1 VRLWDMIVPSPPQV
15 FLHLRQRLLSGAPDL
30 WLGQVEDHAVLW
42 KGDQALRLPSPGAGS
57 PMEWPLG
64 FSPDGSRAAL
74 LRYSGDNGSWLS
86 GTAVLEWVAT
96 ADGKPLGQIPLGAQR
111 HCHGA
116 ALAPDARRLITCRA
130 AAPFQN
136 GCRLLLRDA
145 ATGAVLTE
153 APVDLVSAHL
163 LGWSPDGA
171 WILAGDQDRLVIL
184 EAATLTLRWQ
194 LQGHSGA
201 WAFTRDGRGILIGM
215 GGGIHLFETASG
227 QPVAVLSGHTGQV
240 NYLALHPDGNT
251 LASAAAD
258 RSIRLWHLPTR
269 RELGVIHVSLAAPAT
284 CLAFSRDGTRLMAGQ
299 AEGAL
304 IFKAVPE
311 PAQER

>member
-1 VRLWDMIVPSPPQV
+1 
-15 FLHLRQRLLSGAPDL
+15 
-30 WLGQVEDHAVLW
+30 
-42 KGDQALRLPSPGAGS
+42 
-57 PMEWPLG
+57 
-64 FSPDGSRAAL
+64 
-74 LRYSGDNGSWLS
+74 
-86 GTAVLEWVAT
+86 
-96 ADGKPLGQIPLGAQR
+96 
-111 HCHGA
+111 
-116 ALAPDARRLITCRA
+116 
-130 AAPFQN
+130 
-136 GCRLLLRDA
+136 
-145 ATGAVLTE
+145 
-153 APVDLVSAHL
+153 
-163 LGWSPDGA
+163 
-171 WILAGDQDRLVIL
+171 
-184 EAATLTLRWQ
+184 
-194 LQGHSGA
+194 
-201 WAFTRDGRGILIGM
+201 M